1 MTASAPLG
9 GGAGGG
15 FLLSACAT
23 NSAVSVSAVPLRT
36 AAASKCRSASSTS
49 TSIATCGRSTST
61 ILSMMAGA
69 STRSSSGTS
78 SSIARGRSAR
88 HLCRR
93 VSSDSTSMGPSPSPT
108 SVSAL
113 FSSSASRSVARIRP
127 RSYGT
132 TPVAR
137 QPLPKQHPG
146 GQKRSQSTIIGVPGG
161 PPAAGAA
168 NAGRVR
174 AGVLGG
180 GSAQQQ
186 QAARAQVT
194 WREIFQILRE
204 RCNVFL
210 LKPRRLVSRK
220 FFQLMYCS
228 SRMYLFIY
236 LSRADPLLIF
246 RLSLPTHT
254 NSPFPDGSHPGITPS
269 PFRNASDI
277 PPSSLSPHRMPPTIS
292 SPSVPSPSSDRRL
305 CWPLPTS
312 IPTGRSFGSRS
323 SGTSCSLPS
332 TPIASA
338 SSCTSSTWLI

>member
-36 AAASKCRSASSTS
+36 AAASKCRSASS

-93 VSSDSTSMGPSPSPT
+93 VSSDSTSMGPSPT

-186 QAARAQVT
+186 QAATAQVT

-220 FFQLMYCS
+220 FF
-228 SRMYLFIY
+228 
-236 LSRADPLLIF
+236 
-246 RLSLPTHT
+246 
-254 NSPFPDGSHPGITPS
+254 N
-269 PFRNASDI
+269 
-277 PPSSLSPHRMPPTIS
+277 
-292 SPSVPSPSSDRRL
+292 
-305 CWPLPTS
+305 
-312 IPTGRSFGSRS
+312 
-323 SGTSCSLPS
+323 
-332 TPIASA
+332 
-338 SSCTSSTWLI
+338 

>member
-1 MTASAPLG
+1 MTSLAARAVPFRRRSLQQMTTSAPLG

-49 TSIATCGRSTST
+49 IATCGRSTSM

-69 STRSSSGTS
+69 GTRSSSGTS

-88 HLCRR
+88 HLCIMM
-93 VSSDSTSMGPSPSPT
+93 MGPSPS
-108 SVSAL
+108 SASAL
-113 FSSSASRSVARIRP
+113 LSASRSVARIRP

-186 QAARAQVT
+186 QAATAQVT

-220 FFQLMYCS
+220 FF
-228 SRMYLFIY
+228 
-236 LSRADPLLIF
+236 
-246 RLSLPTHT
+246 
-254 NSPFPDGSHPGITPS
+254 N
-269 PFRNASDI
+269 
-277 PPSSLSPHRMPPTIS
+277 
-292 SPSVPSPSSDRRL
+292 
-305 CWPLPTS
+305 
-312 IPTGRSFGSRS
+312 
-323 SGTSCSLPS
+323 
-332 TPIASA
+332 
-338 SSCTSSTWLI
+338 

>member
-1 MTASAPLG
+1 MTSLAARAVPFRRRSLQQMTASAPLG

-49 TSIATCGRSTST
+49 IATCGRSTSM

-69 STRSSSGTS
+69 GTRSSSGTS

-88 HLCRR
+88 HLCIMM
-93 VSSDSTSMGPSPSPT
+93 MGPSPSP
-108 SVSAL
+108 SSASAL
-113 FSSSASRSVARIRP
+113 LSSSASRSVARIRP

-137 QPLPKQHPG
+137 QPLPKKHPG

-161 PPAAGAA
+161 PPAAGAT

-186 QAARAQVT
+186 QAATAQVT

-220 FFQLMYCS
+220 FF
-228 SRMYLFIY
+228 
-236 LSRADPLLIF
+236 
-246 RLSLPTHT
+246 
-254 NSPFPDGSHPGITPS
+254 N
-269 PFRNASDI
+269 
-277 PPSSLSPHRMPPTIS
+277 
-292 SPSVPSPSSDRRL
+292 
-305 CWPLPTS
+305 
-312 IPTGRSFGSRS
+312 
-323 SGTSCSLPS
+323 
-332 TPIASA
+332 
-338 SSCTSSTWLI
+338 